1 MKTDIRDKEK
11 NIIER
16 KNKNKFKDNKLSKTL
31 LPMLV
36 PIGMIFFS
44 FFVGAIIMLI
54 FGYNPIQAYVSLMRG
69 AFVGNFNITQTLLNS
84 VPLIFTGLAVAFAFR
99 CGLFNIG
106 AEGQLYLGSLAST
119 YIATA
124 IILPAILHVPL
135 ILIAG
140 ALAGGLWAFLPG
152 ILKAKTGSHEVITTM
167 MMSWIG
173 VFFSSYVIR
182 NILKD
187 PRTDLP
193 VSKTIYKSAELIK
206 IDKILPIPA
215 LKGTRLHIG
224 FFIAILTAL
233 LIWYIL
239 KKTTIGYEVRAVG
252 FNPYASEYAGIS
264 IGKNIILALF
274 ISGMLAGLAGSVE
287 IAGLH
292 HKLWDRYSAMYGFT
306 GIAIALL
313 AKNNPIGVIFAAILF
328 GATQAGGKSMQLDA
342 NVPVDMTDI
351 LEGIVIFAVAADE
364 IIKMFIRAREKR
376 RLARIGT
383 T

>member
-1 MKTDIRDKEK
+1 VKTNIRDKEK

-36 PIGMIFFS
+36 PVGMIFFS

-54 FGYNPIQAYVSLMRG
+54 FGYNPIKAYVSLMRG
-69 AFVGNFNITQTLLNS
+69 AFVGNLNLTQTLLNS

-119 YIATA
+119 YLATT
-124 IILPAILHVPL
+124 IVLPAILHVPL

-233 LIWYIL
+233 LIWYII

-264 IGKNIILALF
+264 ISKNIILALF

-328 GATQAGGKSMQLDA
+328 GAIQAGGKTMQLDA

-351 LEGIVIFAVAADE
+351 LEGIVIFAVAAEE

-376 RLARIGT
+376 RFARIGT

>member
-1 MKTDIRDKEK
+1 MKTNIRDKEK

-36 PIGMIFFS
+36 PVGMIFFS

-54 FGYNPIQAYVSLMRG
+54 FGYNPIKAYVSLMRG
-69 AFVGNFNITQTLLNS
+69 AFVGNLNLTQTLLNS

-119 YIATA
+119 YLATA
-124 IILPAILHVPL
+124 IVLPAILHVPL

-182 NILKD
+182 NILRD

-233 LIWYIL
+233 LIWYII

-252 FNPYASEYAGIS
+252 FNPYAS
-264 IGKNIILALF
+264 
-274 ISGMLAGLAGSVE
+274 
-287 IAGLH
+287 
-292 HKLWDRYSAMYGFT
+292 
-306 GIAIALL
+306 
-313 AKNNPIGVIFAAILF
+313 
-328 GATQAGGKSMQLDA
+328 
-342 NVPVDMTDI
+342 
-351 LEGIVIFAVAADE
+351 
-364 IIKMFIRAREKR
+364 
-376 RLARIGT
+376 
-383 T
+383 

>member
-1 MKTDIRDKEK
+1 MKTDIKDKEK
-11 NIIER
+11 NTIER
-16 KNKNKFKDNKLSKTL
+16 KNMSKFKDNKLGKNL
-31 LPMLV
+31 LSMLV

-69 AFVGNFNITQTLLNS
+69 AFVGNFNIAQTLLNS

-206 IDKILPIPA
+206 IDKILPIQA

-233 LIWYIL
+233 LIWYII

-264 IGKNIILALF
+264 ISKNIILALF

-328 GATQAGGKSMQLDA
+328 GAIQAGGKTMQLDA

-351 LEGIVIFAVAADE
+351 LEGIVIFAVAAEE

-376 RLARIGT
+376 RLAQIGT

>member
-1 MKTDIRDKEK
+1 VKTDIKDKEK
-11 NIIER
+11 NTIER
-16 KNKNKFKDNKLSKTL
+16 KNMSKFKDNKLGKNL
-31 LPMLV
+31 LSMLV

-69 AFVGNFNITQTLLNS
+69 AFVGNFNIAQTLLNS

-206 IDKILPIPA
+206 IDKILPIQA

-233 LIWYIL
+233 LIWYII

-264 IGKNIILALF
+264 ISKNIILALF

-328 GATQAGGKSMQLDA
+328 GAIQAGGKTMQLDA

-351 LEGIVIFAVAADE
+351 LEGIVIFAVAAEE

-376 RLARIGT
+376 RFARIGT